1 MSSLRVRHS
10 LQYIQQLYD
19 SGEDRSKLENL
30 IRAFRGIQAL
40 PPDNE
45 KSFFHLAGLH
55 GLPFRGPG
63 ETDPAWWGGYCWH
76 GSVLFPTWH
85 RIYVLF
91 LEDALRSIPR
101 CQDVT
106 LPFWDELA
114 NLESTSEPLIPSVL
128 TSPIFE
134 LDGRTDNPLYSYRL
148 QKALVENV
156 EGAEHRYSKHAGYD
170 TVRYPLSGLVGT
182 EADRQETKVHNA
194 AFPDQAQNVKILN
207 DNVTEWLLGT
217 VVIPNDPANT
227 PRPDTYSVRARFLR
241 CLLAPNYTVFSNNA
255 SQNQWIKDH
264 GQDPSS
270 HYVVSLE
277 SPHNA
282 IHLSLGGFYQEGVYN
297 AAPIRGANG
306 DMGDNETAGFDP
318 IFFFHHCFID
328 YTFSVWQRLWGRTKR
343 GDLTLIP
350 GYPGTILTEAGQPP
364 DFPIGTQI
372 QMTTPLYPFKKSTGE
387 NYNSEDATDLREL
400 GIAYGL
406 GSLDPLIPVGV
417 EPARSAKSPFEIIN
431 PQISDPMTLAG
442 SNPDVA
448 SPFSITKWV
457 HNISRTQYEGSF
469 VVRLYARGSDGKEVE
484 VGREPILSRW
494 NVKGCRNCQSHLD
507 VDLYVP
513 IDAAT
518 LKLLEG
524 PADPTGKKAEI
535 DWVVKVHAHDGFH
548 EFPTGVP
555 GEDRGGEP
563 VDRPKVDDL

>member
-1 MSSLRVRHS
+1 MSSVRVRHS
-10 LQYIQQLYD
+10 LQHIQQLYD

-40 PPDNE
+40 PPDDS

-55 GLPFRGPG
+55 GLPYRGPG

-85 RIYVLF
+85 RIYMLH

-114 NLESTSEPLIPSVL
+114 NLESTGEPLIPSVL
-128 TSPIFE
+128 TSPTFE
-134 LDGRTDNPLYSYRL
+134 LDGRTDNPLYSYKL
-148 QKALVENV
+148 QKGLVEKV
-156 EGAEHRYSKHAGYD
+156 EDNRYSKHAGYD

-182 EADRQETKVHNA
+182 EADRQETQAHNA
-194 AFPDQAQNVKILN
+194 AFPDQAQNTKTLN
-207 DNVTEWLLGT
+207 NNVTEWLLGT
-217 VVIPNDPANT
+217 VKIPNDPKDT
-227 PRPDTYSVRARFLR
+227 RRPDTYSVRARFLR
-241 CLLAPNYTVFSNNA
+241 CLLAPNYTVFSNTA

-264 GQDPSS
+264 GQDPSTS

-282 IHLSLGGFYQEGVYN
+282 IHLAVGGFYQEGVYN

-328 YTFSVWQRLWGRTKR
+328 YTFSVWQRLWNCTKR
-343 GDLTLIP
+343 GDLTLIRD
-350 GYPGTILTEAGQPP
+350 YPGTILTEGQPP
-364 DFPIGTQI
+364 NFPRGTHI
-372 QMTTPLYPFKKSTGE
+372 NMTTPLYPFKKPSGE
-387 NYNSEDATDLREL
+387 DYTSDNATDLNEL

-406 GSLDPLIPVGV
+406 GSLDPLIPW
-417 EPARSAKSPFEIIN
+417 ALSRR
-431 PQISDPMTLAG
+431 G
-442 SNPDVA
+442 SNPNVVN
-448 SPFSITKWV
+448 PFSRTKWV

-469 VVRLYARGSDGKEVE
+469 VIRLYARGHDGKEVE

-518 LKLLEG
+518 LELFEG
-524 PADPTGKKAEI
+524 PAGPTGRKAEI
-535 DWVVKVHAHDGFH
+535 DWLVKIHARDGLH
-548 EFPTGVP
+548 EFPTAAP

-563 VDRPKVDDL
+563 VERPKVDDL